1 MAIKEVV
8 MARYSVAT
16 TKNNLSSLIDKALAG
31 EEVVITRHG
40 KPTVSLSVVSAD
52 SEPEVDIGLRREW
65 SERLQRLRDS
75 MPPMPMSYL
84 DMKRLEQDEW
94 ERKFDR

>member
-1 MAIKEVV
+1 MAIKEAV

-52 SEPEVDIGLRREW
+52 SEPEVDMDLRREW

-75 MPPMPMSYL
+75 MPPMSYL

>member
-1 MAIKEVV
+1 MAIREPV

-40 KPTVSLSVVSAD
+40 KPTVLMSVVP
-52 SEPEVDIGLRREW
+52 PELEKPKLSRAEMAASLERIRLSRE
-65 SERLQRLRDS
+65 SR
-75 MPPMPMSYL
+75 PPMKLSYL
-84 DMKRLEQDEW
+84 EMKRLDQADYEH
-94 ERKFDR
+94 

>member
-1 MAIKEVV
+1 

-40 KPTVSLSVVSAD
+40 KPTVSLSVVSQA
-52 SEPEVDIGLRREW
+52 SEAEVDMELRREW
-65 SERLQRLRDS
+65 MERLQRLRDS
-75 MPPMPMSYL
+75 MPPAKLSYL
-84 DMKRLEQDEW
+84 EIKKLEQADYEH
-94 ERKFDR
+94 

>member
-1 MAIKEVV
+1 

-40 KPTVSLSVVSAD
+40 KPTVAMSVVP
-52 SEPEVDIGLRREW
+52 SEELKPKLSRAKMAESL
-65 SERLQRLRDS
+65 ERLRLLRES
-75 MPPMPMSYL
+75 LPPARLSYL
-84 DMKRLEQDEW
+84 EMKKLDQADYEH
-94 ERKFDR
+94 

>member
-1 MAIKEVV
+1 

-40 KPTVSLSVVSAD
+40 KPTVAMSVVPIEQQKPKLNQTQM
-52 SEPEVDIGLRREW
+52 SESL
-65 SERLQRLRDS
+65 ERIRVLRDS
-75 MPPMPMSYL
+75 LPSAKLSYL
-84 DMKRLEQDEW
+84 EMKKLDQADYEH
-94 ERKFDR
+94 

>member
-1 MAIKEVV
+1 MAIKEAV

-40 KPTVSLSVVSAD
+40 KPTVAMSVVPQDGEA
-52 SEPEVDIGLRREW
+52 EVDMELRREW
-65 SERLQRLRDS
+65 MERLQQLRDS
-75 MPPMPMSYL
+75 MPSAKLSYL
-84 DMKRLEQDEW
+84 EIKKLEQADYEH
-94 ERKFDR
+94 

>member
-1 MAIKEVV
+1 MAIKEAV

-40 KPTVSLSVVSAD
+40 KPTVVLKIVPAD
-52 SEPEVDIGLRREW
+52 TPKIDIEKRREW
-65 SERLQRLRDS
+65 DERLRALRESLPS
-75 MPPMPMSYL
+75 MPESEVGTVREM
-84 DMKRLEQDEW
+84 RDEY
-94 ERKFDR
+94 RY

>member
-1 MAIKEVV
+1 

-52 SEPEVDIGLRREW
+52 SEPEVDMDLRREW

>member
-1 MAIKEVV
+1 MAIKEAV

-40 KPTVSLSVVSAD
+40 KPTVAMTPVPGALSKS
-52 SEPEVDIGLRREW
+52 DIRALR
-65 SERLQRLRDS
+65 
-75 MPPMPMSYL
+75 
-84 DMKRLEQDEW
+84 EQIATGRRGEI
-94 ERKFDR
+94 

>member
-1 MAIKEVV
+1 MAIKEPV

-40 KPTVSLSVVSAD
+40 KPTVAMSVVSQD
-52 SEPEVDIGLRREW
+52 SEAEVDMALRREW

-84 DMKRLEQDEW
+84 EMKRLEQDEW

>member
-1 MAIKEVV
+1 

-40 KPTVSLSVVSAD
+40 KPTVAMSVVPQDGEA
-52 SEPEVDIGLRREW
+52 EVDMELRREW
-65 SERLQRLRDS
+65 MERLQQLRDS
-75 MPPMPMSYL
+75 MPSAKLSYL
-84 DMKRLEQDEW
+84 EIKKLEQADYEH
-94 ERKFDR
+94 